1 MNNFRFRAA
10 TLSMVVLLFAGL
22 SQTGCNTSRTAQ
34 GAGVGVGAGAIIGGV
49 IGRATG
55 NTARGAIIGA
65 AVGGTAGAIIGRR
78 MDQQAQEL
86 EEELENARVERVSD
100 DETGAEGIAIIFD
113 NSLLFDL
120 NSSALR
126 PNVQADLAGLASSLG
141 NYPGHDAM
149 VVGHASSDGSS
160 SHNQALSERRAESV
174 ANYLI
179 SRGVSPARLRTI
191 GMGEDQPIA
200 DNSTQQGRELN
211 RRVEIAI
218 YANEEYRQEMEQQ
231 HNGG

>member
-1 MNNFRFRAA
+1 MNIFRFRAA

-34 GAGVGVGAGAIIGGV
+34 GAGVGAGAGAIIGGV

-65 AVGGTAGAIIGRR
+65 AVGGTAGAVIGRR
-78 MDQQAQEL
+78 MDQQAAEL
-86 EEELENARVERVSD
+86 EEELENASIERVSD
-100 DETGAEGIAIIFD
+100 DETGAEGIAIVFD
-113 NSLLFDL
+113 NALLFDV
-120 NSSALR
+120 NSAALR
-126 PNVQADLAGLASSLG
+126 TGVQMDLADLAASLG
-141 NYPGHDAM
+141 DYPGHDAV

-160 SHNQALSERRAESV
+160 AHNQQLSERRAESV
-174 ANYLI
+174 ANYLMT
-179 SRGVSPARLRTI
+179 RGVSPARLRTI

-200 DNSTQQGRELN
+200 DNSTQAGREAN

-218 YANEEYRQEMEQQ
+218 YASEEYREEMEHQ
-231 HNGG
+231 HGG